1 MASERDHS
9 VWDLLAACRAKALGI
24 GLLSGGYARSD
35 LECAQG
41 TACSFAKLHA
51 LLDSS
56 ILDASFNLANATK
69 ILREAPMENNSLKE
83 LYIEQLRDIYDA
95 ENQLVKALPEMAKAA
110 TSEELRSGF
119 ENHLEQTKEHAR
131 RLERVFKDLGEKAKG
146 KKCKGM
152 QGLIAEGKEVIDED
166 FEDEVKD
173 AALISAAQ
181 RVEHYEIAAYG
192 TVRTYAEILG
202 QKNAASLLE
211 KTLEEEKET
220 DEKLTELAEGINVQ
234 AARPETEQ
242 ERSTNH
248 KTKAARM

>member
-1 MASERDHS
+1 
-9 VWDLLAACRAKALGI
+9 
-24 GLLSGGYARSD
+24 
-35 LECAQG
+35 
-41 TACSFAKLHA
+41 
-51 LLDSS
+51 
-56 ILDASFNLANATK
+56 
-69 ILREAPMENNSLKE
+69 MENNSLKE

-119 ENHLEQTKEHAR
+119 ENHLEQTKEHGR
-131 RLERVFKDLGEKAKG
+131 RLEQVFKDLGEKAKG

-181 RVEHYEIAAYG
+181 RLEHYEIAAYG

-202 QKNAASLLE
+202 QHNAASLLE

-242 ERSTNH
+242 GRSTNH